1 MTPAVQKTLSIL
13 LLIGIGILMKKKIKQ
28 KEQLGGIKTL
38 ILSIALPATIFIAL
52 LKIKIEPELFMLPI
66 MALMFNLIM
75 FGAAYLVLPKLGID
89 KMGADHK
96 TLMMLFGS
104 LAPGLSCFP
113 FIVQYLGEETLAW
126 AALADVGNKVYGLIL
141 LYMIAMHWYLSI
153 HQKDQKVSSKE
164 KIKSLLISLIKEPIN
179 MVLVVGIAFLAIGW
193 NLASLPPF
201 IQQSVQWMSN
211 LMTPMILLF
220 IGLAVKVRKGDFNKI
235 ICMLFLRSGFAFLLS
250 AAAISIIPGGVSPLA
265 ALVIVCFPQSSTSF
279 WPFAHMAAVQE
290 MEGKNPEKPRTFNLE
305 LALTVLAF
313 SLPFS
318 TITIMSVCSA
328 GNFFVSPLSGLITGI
343 VLIMLGSLPPALKFF
358 QKKKEGEKEAVNLPA
373 EVAPQ
378 AK

>member
-1 MTPAVQKTLSIL
+1 MSLALQKTLSIL

-52 LKIKIEPELFMLPI
+52 LKINIEPELFMLPI
-66 MALMFNLIM
+66 MALGFNLIM
-75 FGAAYLVLPKLGID
+75 FGLAYMVLPKLGVS

-96 TLMMLFGS
+96 TLIMLFGS

-113 FIVQYLGEETLAW
+113 FIVEYLGEETLAW

-164 KIKSLLISLIKEPIN
+164 KIKSLLLSLIKEPIN
-179 MVLVVGIAFLAIGW
+179 MVLVVGLLFLSFG
-193 NLASLPPF
+193 LTLTSLPEF
-201 IQQSVQWMSN
+201 IQQSVKWMSN

-250 AAAISIIPGGVSPLA
+250 AAAISVIPNLPPLA
-265 ALVIVCFPQSSTSF
+265 ILVMVCFPQSSTSF

-290 MEGKNPEKPRTFNLE
+290 LEGKNPEKPRTFNLE

-318 TITIMSVCSA
+318 TITIMS
-328 GNFFVSPLSGLITGI
+328 
-343 VLIMLGSLPPALKFF
+343 
-358 QKKKEGEKEAVNLPA
+358 
-373 EVAPQ
+373 
-378 AK
+378 

>member
-1 MTPAVQKTLSIL
+1 MSLALQKTLSIL

-52 LKIKIEPELFMLPI
+52 LKINIEPELFMLPI
-66 MALMFNLIM
+66 MALGFNLIM
-75 FGAAYLVLPKLGID
+75 FGLAYLVLPKLGVS

-96 TLMMLFGS
+96 TLIMLFGS

-113 FIVQYLGEETLAW
+113 FIVEYLGEETLAW
-126 AALADVGNKVYGLIL
+126 AALADVGNKVYGLII

-164 KIKSLLISLIKEPIN
+164 KIKSLLLSLIKEPIN
-179 MVLVVGIAFLAIGW
+179 MVLVVGLLFLSFG
-193 NLASLPPF
+193 LTLTSLPAF
-201 IQQSVQWMSN
+201 IQQSVKWMSN

-250 AAAISIIPGGVSPLA
+250 AAAISVIPNLPPLA
-265 ALVIVCFPQSSTSF
+265 VLVLVCFPQSSTSF

-290 MEGKNPEKPRTFNLE
+290 LEGAKPEKPRTFNLE

-328 GNFFVSPLSGLITGI
+328 GELFVSPMSSLVTGI
-343 VLIMLGSLPPALKFF
+343 ILILLGSFSPAIKFF
-358 QKKKEGEKEAVNLPA
+358 QKKKETEEKVVPISA

>member
-313 SLPFS
+313 SLP
-318 TITIMSVCSA
+318 
-328 GNFFVSPLSGLITGI
+328 
-343 VLIMLGSLPPALKFF
+343 
-358 QKKKEGEKEAVNLPA
+358 
-373 EVAPQ
+373 
-378 AK
+378 

>member
-1 MTPAVQKTLSIL
+1 
-13 LLIGIGILMKKKIKQ
+13 
-28 KEQLGGIKTL
+28 
-38 ILSIALPATIFIAL
+38 
-52 LKIKIEPELFMLPI
+52 
-66 MALMFNLIM
+66 
-75 FGAAYLVLPKLGID
+75 
-89 KMGADHK
+89 
-96 TLMMLFGS
+96 
-104 LAPGLSCFP
+104 
-113 FIVQYLGEETLAW
+113 
-126 AALADVGNKVYGLIL
+126 
-141 LYMIAMHWYLSI
+141 
-153 HQKDQKVSSKE
+153 
-164 KIKSLLISLIKEPIN
+164 
-179 MVLVVGIAFLAIGW
+179 
-193 NLASLPPF
+193 
-201 IQQSVQWMSN
+201 
-211 LMTPMILLF
+211 
-220 IGLAVKVRKGDFNKI
+220 
-235 ICMLFLRSGFAFLLS
+235 
-250 AAAISIIPGGVSPLA
+250 
-265 ALVIVCFPQSSTSF
+265 VCFPQSSTSF